1 MKKTKVKQII
11 KNLGLSYGAIEDSIN
26 RSIKNIEDEGYEVV
40 NIITINK
47 GLFTVCK
54 EN

>member
-1 MKKTKVKQII
+1 MKKTKIKQII
-11 KNLGLSYGAIEDSIN
+11 MNSGLSYGAIEDSIN
-26 RSIKNIEDEGYEVV
+26 RSIKSLEDEGYEVV

-47 GLFTVCK
+47 ALFTVCK